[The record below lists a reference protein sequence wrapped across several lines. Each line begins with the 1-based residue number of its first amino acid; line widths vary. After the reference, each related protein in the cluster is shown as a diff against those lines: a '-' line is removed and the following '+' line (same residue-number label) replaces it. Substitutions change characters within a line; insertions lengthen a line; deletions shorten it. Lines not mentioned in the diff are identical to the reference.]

1 MNIFNIHISNLVDEI
16 CEANGLRHS
25 KADTPRLNG
34 APKLC
39 FTLLLRYAH
48 YFNHLRVY
56 ISLQFLPILLEN

>member
-1 MNIFNIHISNLVDEI
+1 MMNIFNIHISNLVDEI

-48 YFNHLRVY
+48 YFNQY
-56 ISLQFLPILLEN
+56 EFILVCNFYLFF